1 MRIWR
6 HTASARG
13 VLAVLG
19 ALAVVCL
26 VAGPAAPAQAHPAG
40 RTFLVNLYA
49 GLTFTP
55 GEVRVAAVVNT
66 AEVITRQDRQK
77 VDADH
82 DGATTVAE
90 RSRYARTTCAE
101 LAARFDV
108 RVNGSSLTWTVTP
121 GAYRYEHGS
130 PGLPSARLTC
140 DFVAPARL
148 AAPSTVTIDNRYRT
162 DRTGWHELTATASG
176 VHLVK
181 PPLPQHS
188 VTDELRA
195 YPPADAL
202 TLDVRAA
209 TVRVEPG
216 PGEPPAPPPAV
227 PDPAGAVANDDGPLT
242 AGVAWAEQRFQAL
255 AAGRVTPLVAVLAV
269 LVAVALG
276 AGHAA
281 LPGHGKTVMAAYL
294 AGRRGSARDAVAV
307 GGLVTVSH
315 TGVVLVAG
323 ALISAGSQLAGDS
336 LLRVLGAASGL
347 LIVAV
352 GLGMSVNVLRRRTA
366 HDHDHHHDHAHTH
379 GGRPVGRLG
388 LAGIGLAGGLMPSP
402 SALVVLLASVS
413 MGRAVFGTL
422 LVLAYGLGMAGT
434 LTGAGLL
441 LLAVQRNLVASRP
454 ARVLARIGAMAPT
467 AWRLLTPILVL
478 WVGAGLIV
486 RAATAAA

>member
-1 MRIWR
+1 MSSGR
-6 HTASARG
+6 ARG
-13 VLAVLG
+13 AG
-19 ALAVVCL
+19 
-26 VAGPAAPAQAHPAG
+26 AGPPAG

-77 VDADH
+77 VDADQ
-82 DGATTVAE
+82 DGVTADAE

-101 LAARFDV
+101 LAAHFDV
-108 RVNGSSLTWTVTP
+108 RVNGSALTWTVTP

-140 DFVAPARL
+140 DFAAPARL
-148 AAPSTVTIDNRYRT
+148 TAPSTVTIANRYRT
-162 DRTGWHELTATASG
+162 DRTGWHELTATGSG

-181 PPLPQHS
+181 SPLPQHS

-216 PGEPPAPPPAV
+216 PAAPPPAV
-227 PDPAGAVANDDGPLT
+227 PDQAGALAPANDDGPLT
-242 AGVAWAEQRFQAL
+242 AGVAWADQRFQAL

-294 AGRRGSARDAVAV
+294 AGRRGSARDAVAI
-307 GGLVTVSH
+307 GGMVTVSH

-336 LLRVLGAASGL
+336 LLRVLGAVSGL

-352 GLGMSVNVLRRRTA
+352 GLGMSVNVLRRRTV
-366 HDHDHHHDHAHTH
+366 HDHGHHHDHAHPP

-388 LAGIGLAGGLMPSP
+388 LAGIGLAGGLVPSR

-422 LVLAYGLGMAGT
+422 LVLAYGIGMAGT

-441 LLAVQRNLVASRP
+441 LLAIQRNLTLTASRP
-454 ARVLARIGAMAPT
+454 ARALARLGAMSPT
-467 AWRLLTPILVL
+467 ACRLLTPILVL
-478 WVGAGLIV
+478 CVGAGLIA
-486 RAATAAA
+486 RAATAVA